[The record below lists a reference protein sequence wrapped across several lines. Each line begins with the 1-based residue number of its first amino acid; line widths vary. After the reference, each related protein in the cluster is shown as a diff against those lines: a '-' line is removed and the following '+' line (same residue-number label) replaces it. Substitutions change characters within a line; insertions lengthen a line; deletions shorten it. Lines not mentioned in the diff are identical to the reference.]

1 MELETVAKAL
11 KELGHPTRLQI
22 YRCLVKAG
30 AQGMPVGSLQGTLEI
45 PGSTLNHHLSGLRDA
60 GLVLQVREGR
70 VLNCIADYARLDGV
84 IDYLARECCRDEE
97 DKP

>member
-30 AQGMPVGSLQGTLEI
+30 AQGMPVGSLQSTLEI
-45 PGSTLNHHLSGLRDA
+45 PGHPRD
-60 GLVLQVREGR
+60 GHRLV
-70 VLNCIADYARLDGV
+70 NGV
-84 IDYLARECCRDEE
+84 
-97 DKP
+97 

>member
-1 MELETVAKAL
+1 MELEAVAKAL

-30 AQGMPVGSLQGTLEI
+30 AEGLPVGSLQSSLEI
-45 PGSTLNHHLSGLRDA
+45 PGSTLTHHLSGLRET

-70 VLNCIADYARLDGV
+70 VLNCIADYSRLDGV
-84 IDYLARECCRDEE
+84 IDYLTRECCMDEE
-97 DKP
+97 DK